1 MEHSTAIT
9 PSRKDVHRID
19 VSPQRP
25 TESNRAFVDKLLRTF
40 PRPSRRIL
48 FVAPPETTEE
58 EFRFDL
64 AINKRY
70 PCFPPYGCGLL
81 AKKLKDRGYVTDIID
96 LNYEL
101 LADACRAETA
111 DRFNYGAWQDRLV
124 ARVTEFQPDVVC
136 ISCMF
141 TMTHGSMK
149 QIAARVKGHDSRIAI
164 IAGGVH
170 VTNATEMVLN
180 ECPEIDFAFKF
191 EGDSGFPDLIDFV
204 NDRQSPDKLVQ
215 LATIVDGE
223 YLEIATRTIPSP
235 DAIDTVPEYHELPIG
250 AYDSVGQIGAYT
262 FLRPARRA
270 STVLFNRGCRARCS
284 FCSVRSFNG
293 PGVRGRSPQAT
304 VDEIER
310 LADEHSVRH
319 IMWLDDDLFYDH
331 RQTVALFNE
340 IVRRNLD
347 ITWDASNG
355 VIAAATTDELMRS
368 AVESGCIG
376 LHWGVESGSPE
387 ILRAVHKPGTVET
400 FKKAKAIVDRYPEV
414 FMKGFLIIGFP
425 NETVGQIM
433 TTVKFAV
440 DLALDWYPIQIL
452 TPLPS
457 TEIHKTMIEI
467 GLIED
472 DMKTGQAVSHMI
484 DGHGNQVKFF
494 NQAFATM
501 RLREEKE
508 KVVAEEFI
516 DVGQGLDLTHVP
528 TADELRDYWFM
539 VDYKINYERLL
550 HMQDKKK
557 LQKIGSML
565 RDVVD
570 RVTRENPLGNL
581 FLGVIEE
588 KLGNPTESGR
598 RVALSETYVARSAY
612 WQARFNALRLDEVQK
627 DLRRK
632 VNDAGASSGARAS

>member
-1 MEHSTAIT
+1 ML
-9 PSRKDVHRID
+9 KYDYG
-19 VSPQRP
+19 
-25 TESNRAFVDKLLRTF
+25 
-40 PRPSRRIL
+40 
-48 FVAPPETTEE
+48 
-58 EFRFDL
+58 
-64 AINKRY
+64 IN
-70 PCFPPYGCGLL
+70 
-81 AKKLKDRGYVTDIID
+81 
-96 LNYEL
+96 
-101 LADACRAETA
+101 
-111 DRFNYGAWQDRLV
+111 
-124 ARVTEFQPDVVC
+124 
-136 ISCMF
+136 
-141 TMTHGSMK
+141 
-149 QIAARVKGHDSRIAI
+149 
-164 IAGGVH
+164 
-170 VTNATEMVLN
+170 
-180 ECPEIDFAFKF
+180 
-191 EGDSGFPDLIDFV
+191 
-204 NDRQSPDKLVQ
+204 
-215 LATIVDGE
+215 
-223 YLEIATRTIPSP
+223 
-235 DAIDTVPEYHELPIG
+235 
-250 AYDSVGQIGAYT
+250 
-262 FLRPARRA
+262 
-270 STVLFNRGCRARCS
+270 
-284 FCSVRSFNG
+284 
-293 PGVRGRSPQAT
+293 
-304 VDEIER
+304 
-310 LADEHSVRH
+310 H